1 MWCRMFISIHYDFK
15 VIQKIFMYLPKIELD
30 VYIELDVWRTSSKW
44 KVPTWA
50 TCSEQARMMVCHHE
64 INHDDD
70 VAINMPM
77 IEMTCNIADAGGDD
91 NDRRVAAHE
100 QLAGKESTVWSQL
113 PSETEAVD
121 STAAQ
126 IKNTEIQI
134 SCFTGQLDRRGIW
147 ILWPSILQ
155 YLQHCKQNVGR
166 KCSFYSKAM

>member
-1 MWCRMFISIHYDFK
+1 
-15 VIQKIFMYLPKIELD
+15 MYLPKIELD

-121 STAAQ
+121 SPAAQ
-126 IKNTEIQI
+126 IKTQKYK
-134 SCFTGQLDRRGIW
+134 
-147 ILWPSILQ
+147 
-155 YLQHCKQNVGR
+155 YLALRDNLTDEESEFYGLVYCSTYNIASTTQNVSR